1 MGCWI
6 VSDKDKASKDATIL
20 FTYEKNDTGKKRSAT
35 IVVKSPDGKI
45 TKECRV
51 EQDFR
56 LVTVYWNDEQSGT
69 FQKDCLAN
77 EVSTVVRYSIPA
89 GVYSSYESK
98 DAANLM
104 AKQALNE
111 KGQAYANEHAE
122 CIKNLYGN
130 TERRCERMPEC
141 PVGYKPQGT
150 VTYIVPAGK
159 YTGETQLEADQKA
172 INDIHDNCQAY
183 ANANG
188 TCVEVD
194 KFTGTCSKNFTL
206 RRTNCS
212 EGGVPK
218 DLTFAVSIEKRGNS
232 LYLVAPGKE
241 ELIVGV
247 DAAAIISTINQDDAN
262 QKACDVLESK
272 AQEFAKIYV
281 NEKGVCEYTGKYSK
295 TFTAECQAGETPAT
309 LKVDESMVTGGPF
322 KSEISKEDADNKAKT
337 AVEAQ
342 GQAMVNALP
351 NACTS
356 NAGPWYGSA
365 TVRVCKSDCGA
376 CEDAGCSEIQFPSPS
391 FSAIPQELY
400 KSDVSQDDANSKAA
414 ALFTTTNSTQITVS
428 GQPMTVGAYIQSV
441 YNKNSACTPKLT
453 NPEWV
458 QEGADFCENGKSYQN
473 FKQNNQCCVNPA
485 FGTIEKRLGGNAV
498 CRFSATGAA
507 TKTLTR
513 TETCGVCK
521 KPQSASVTLKLSND
535 GQNAV
540 FVVGGV
546 EYPSGFSVAD
556 ITYVSDISQEDANQK
571 AKEKVE
577 ALLSMSNDKTAS
589 FVNKNVGCDPQQT
602 SPTQSAPVYSCD
614 GCTYVSTITY
624 SSYCDEHG
632 IEQPSKTEVS
642 IVESNSSHCDT
653 GYSGNSS
660 YMCKGCKYYEVKK
673 KNCSGLTSEEYIPQL
688 NWKCGEDEQLN
699 EYKCEGCDRYVK
711 ERNSCDHSM
720 EHWSLET
727 RDHVDC
733 LQYDRSHNK
742 DRFICDEEGR
752 VYYEVY
758 NICWKQYTG
767 EKGDLLYNTC
777 EGRDVLCKG
786 TTCNGTSIAGN
797 MIECCVD
804 HCGVKRYRRDKQ
816 IQCSVK
822 NYTSEYRCQGPGD
835 KSYIQ
840 TSGMNYMNT
849 SFFDIE
855 VKVNVSAGYDEYC
868 NQHQASIA
876 WESVS
881 GQHCCYC
888 AAVFAACPQGYRPKG
903 NCISVGSSCVQN
915 KNISPAQQKAL
926 ALAEAGKLI
935 TQSHEFFNSCCEVD
949 LKNLTIELTIGEN
962 ECIQGSTP
970 KWLPDTKVYVKRGG
984 TVVKTVNIPN
994 DFGWVGTFYVSG
1006 LEAGQY
1012 IVEFDAYFL
1021 FQGMPRNHK
1030 ESASVNVLNKENSL
1044 NLSVNLSC

>member
-69 FQKDCLAN
+69 FQKNCLAN

-98 DAANLM
+98 EAANHM

-130 TERRCERMPEC
+130 VERRCERMPQC
-141 PVGYKPQGT
+141 PEGYKPQGT

-159 YTGETQLEADQKA
+159 YTGDTQLEADQKA

-188 TCVEVD
+188 TCVEID
-194 KFTGTCSKNFTL
+194 KFTGTCSKDFTL
-206 RRTNCS
+206 SRTNCA

-218 DLTFAVSIEKRGNS
+218 ELTFAVSIEKRGNS
-232 LYLVAPGKE
+232 LYLVAPGKD

-247 DAAAIISTINQDDAN
+247 DASSIFSTVGQDDAN
-262 QKACDVLESK
+262 QKACELLESK
-272 AQEFAKIYV
+272 SQEFAKKYV
-281 NEKGVCEYTGKYSK
+281 DEKGVCEYTGKYSR
-295 TFTAECQAGETPAT
+295 TFTAECQVDETPAT

-322 KSEISKEDADNKAKT
+322 KSEISKEDADGKAKA

-365 TVRVCKSDCGA
+365 TVRVCKSDCGV
-376 CEDAGCSEIQFPSPS
+376 CEDAGCSEIQFPNPS
-391 FSAIPQELY
+391 FSAIPQDLY

-441 YNKNSACTPKLT
+441 YNKNSACTPKST

-473 FKQNNQCCVNPA
+473 FKQNNQCCTNPA

-498 CRFSATGAA
+498 CRFSATGSS

-513 TETCGVCK
+513 TETCGICK
-521 KPQSASVTLKLSND
+521 KPQSASITLKLSND

-540 FVVGGV
+540 FVIGGV
-546 EYPSGFSVAD
+546 EYPSGFSVSD

-602 SPTQSAPVYSCD
+602 SPTLSAPVYSCD

-632 IEQPSKTEVS
+632 IEQPSKTEVE
-642 IVESNSSHCDT
+642 IVEANSTNCDT
-653 GYSGNSS
+653 GYVGTPTWF
-660 YMCKGCKYYEVKK
+660 CKGCKYYTTRK
-673 KNCSGLTSEEYIPQL
+673 KNCSGQTSEEYIPSK
-688 NWKCGEDEQLN
+688 NYACGTDESLN
-699 EYKCEGCDRYVK
+699 EYRCEGCDRYVK
-711 ERNSCDHSM
+711 VRNSCDHAM
-720 EHWSLET
+720 IDWRLDE
-727 RDHVDC
+727 RNHVDC
-733 LQYDRSHNK
+733 LQFDRSHDKN
-742 DRFICDEEGR
+742 RFICDDDGR

-758 NICWKQYTG
+758 NTCWGQYTG
-767 EKGDLLYNTC
+767 EKGDLLYDTC
-777 EGRDVLCKG
+777 EGKDMECQG
-786 TTCNGTSIAGN
+786 TTCNGTSIAGV

-804 HCGVKRYRRDKQ
+804 HCGKKQYRRDKQ
-816 IQCSVK
+816 VRCSIKEYK
-822 NYTSEYRCQGPGD
+822 NEFRCQGPGD
-835 KSYIQ
+835 VH
-840 TSGMNYMNT
+840 TFDRSGMNGLNQ
-849 SFFDIE
+849 SFADLE
-855 VKVNVSAGYDEYC
+855 VKVEITAGYNEFCYQ
-868 NQHQASIA
+868 NQASTT
-876 WESVS
+876 WEKLQN
-881 GQHCCYC
+881 QHCCYR
-888 AAVFAACPQGYRPKG
+888 AAVYAVCPSGYRPIG
-903 NCISVGSSCVQN
+903 NCVSVGTSCVNN

-926 ALAEAGKLI
+926 SLAESNKFMP
-935 TQSHEFFNSCCEVD
+935 TSYEYFSSCCERD
-949 LKNLTIELTIGEN
+949 LVELLMELVISEGNCPNTPPIWTGDSKVNL
-962 ECIQGSTP
+962 
-970 KWLPDTKVYVKRGG
+970 KRGG
-984 TVVKTVNIPN
+984 TIVRSVDFPNNNLWVKTFKFEGV
-994 DFGWVGTFYVSG
+994 
-1006 LEAGQY
+1006 EKGQY
-1012 IVEFDAYFL
+1012 TVEVDARFV
-1021 FQGMPRNHK
+1021 FQGRPLEIKKSWSTTLNHK
-1030 ESASVNVLNKENSL
+1030 YNTESFNIEMH
-1044 NLSVNLSC
+1044 CD

>member
-69 FQKDCLAN
+69 FQKNCLAN

-98 DAANLM
+98 EAANHM

-130 TERRCERMPEC
+130 VERRCERMPQC
-141 PVGYKPQGT
+141 PEGYKPQGT

-159 YTGETQLEADQKA
+159 YTGDTQLEADQKA

-188 TCVEVD
+188 TCVEID

-206 RRTNCS
+206 GRTNCA

-247 DAAAIISTINQDDAN
+247 DAITIISTINQDDAN
-262 QKACDVLESK
+262 QKACEVLDSK
-272 AQEFAKIYV
+272 ALEFANKYV
-281 NEKGVCEYTGKYSK
+281 NEKGVCEFTGKYSK

-322 KSEISKEDADNKAKT
+322 KSEISQEDADNKAKA
-337 AVEAQ
+337 AVDAQ

-365 TVRVCKSDCGA
+365 TIRVCKSDCGV
-376 CEDAGCSEIQFPSPS
+376 CEDAECSEIQFPNPS
-391 FSAIPQELY
+391 FSAIPQDLY

-441 YNKNSACTPKLT
+441 YNKNSACTPKST

-498 CRFSATGAA
+498 CRFSATGSA

-513 TETCGVCK
+513 TETCGTCK
-521 KPQSASVTLKLSND
+521 KPQSASITLKLSND

-540 FVVGGV
+540 FVIGGV
-546 EYPSGFSVAD
+546 EYPSGFYVAD

-577 ALLSMSNDKTAS
+577 LLLSMSNDKTAS

-602 SPTQSAPVYSCD
+602 SPTQSSPVYSCD
-614 GCTYVSTITY
+614 GCTYVSSITY

-632 IEQPSKTEVS
+632 VEQPSKTEVE
-642 IVESNSSHCDT
+642 IVEANSTHCDT
-653 GYSGNSS
+653 GYTGKPTWV
-660 YMCKGCKYYEVKK
+660 CKGCKYYTTRK
-673 KNCSGLTSEEYIPQL
+673 KNCSGQTSEEYVPEK
-688 NWKCGEDEQLN
+688 NYACGTDESLY
-699 EYKCEGCDRYVK
+699 EYRCEGCDRYVK
-711 ERNSCDHSM
+711 VRNSCDHAM
-720 EHWSLET
+720 IDWILDEHNH
-727 RDHVDC
+727 DDC

-758 NICWKQYTG
+758 NICWGQYTG
-767 EKGDLLYNTC
+767 EKGDLLYDTC
-777 EGRDVLCKG
+777 EGKEMECQG
-786 TTCNGTSIAGN
+786 TTCNGTSIAGV
-797 MIECCVD
+797 MIECCID
-804 HCGVKRYRRDKQ
+804 HCGKKNYRRDKQ
-816 IQCSVK
+816 VICSIKEYK
-822 NYTSEYRCQGPGD
+822 NEFRCQGPSD
-835 KSYIQ
+835 THRFE
-840 TSGMNYMNT
+840 TSGMTGLNQ
-849 SFFDIE
+849 SFAELE
-855 VKVNVSAGYDEYC
+855 VKVELTAGYNEFCYH
-868 NQHQASIA
+868 NQASTT
-876 WESVS
+876 WEEL
-881 GQHCCYC
+881 QNQYCCYR
-888 AAVFAACPQGYRPKG
+888 AAVYAVCPSGYRPLG
-903 NCISVGSSCVQN
+903 NCVSVGTSCVN
-915 KNISPAQQKAL
+915 SKNISPAQQKAL
-926 ALAEAGKLI
+926 SLAESNKFMP
-935 TQSHEFFNSCCEVD
+935 TSYEYFSSCCERD
-949 LKNLTIELTIGEN
+949 LVELMMELVISEGNCPNTPPIWTGDSKVNL
-962 ECIQGSTP
+962 
-970 KWLPDTKVYVKRGG
+970 KRGG
-984 TVVKTVNIPN
+984 TIVRSVDFPNNNLWVKTFKFEGV
-994 DFGWVGTFYVSG
+994 
-1006 LEAGQY
+1006 EKGQY
-1012 IVEFDAYFL
+1012 TVEVDARFV
-1021 FQGMPRNHK
+1021 FQGRPLEMKKSWSTNLNRKYNT
-1030 ESASVNVLNKENSL
+1030 ESFNIEMN
-1044 NLSVNLSC
+1044 CD